1 MPITTLTD
9 LQLRSE
15 VVKDEVAI
23 SANTA
28 PRIGSLF
35 LDTIDTLSALIPGG
49 VINEEVLVFPSSG
62 DFPLTGEVNTIYI
75 DESDDIAYYWNGTE
89 YKEFTSS
96 GDLIVIRSLSD
107 LDVQT
112 TSGLYRVKWIIRS
125 PRQRP
130 NQTRV
135 VNYRLN
141 VTNNQGLLSQSLE
154 SREGY
159 MYRGGTTLTWYPWS
173 DFVYAYATKLI
184 EHAPSEGTSF
194 NEYAT
199 ENEYHLFSVP
209 LTYLELSKDIDN
221 INSCVFDFTAGVG
234 FVLVATDFENL
245 FNATIN
251 DGDRV
256 IISIRMGVM
265 EIRKILA
272 APTTVQPKSYTLDFQ
287 VGGEL
292 IQDVNILGLI
302 TIEKVIAFNCSKV
315 YLSYDNIIKQEVTF
329 NDPLNVPLTISI
341 ADGELLTWEIERIT
355 DDELASVG
363 VLITL

>member
-125 PRQRP
+125 PRPRP

-292 IQDVNILGLI
+292 IQDVNILGEI
-302 TIEKVIAFNCSKV
+302 TIKKVIAKNCANV
-315 YLSYDNIIKQEVTF
+315 YLSYGTTIRLDVT
-329 NDPLNVPLTISI
+329 LNSDITLVIP
-341 ADGELLTWEIERIT
+341 DGELLTWEIVRTT
-355 DDELASVG
+355 DNALASVG
-363 VLITL
+363 VLITV

>member
-1 MPITTLTD
+1 MRADCLCLSLLFFTHKTSYDMPITTLTD

-125 PRQRP
+125 PRPRP

-159 MYRGGTTLTWYPWS
+159 MYRGGTTLWYPWVTS
-173 DFVYAYATKLI
+173 IVSTKLI
-184 EHAPSEGTSF
+184 ACPKRSF
-194 NEYAT
+194 NEY
-199 ENEYHLFSVP
+199 ENEYTFLC
-209 LTYLELSKDIDN
+209 LDI
-221 INSCVFDFTAGVG
+221 AK
-234 FVLVATDFENL
+234 
-245 FNATIN
+245 
-251 DGDRV
+251 R
-256 IISIRMGVM
+256 
-265 EIRKILA
+265 
-272 APTTVQPKSYTLDFQ
+272 Y
-287 VGGEL
+287 
-292 IQDVNILGLI
+292 
-302 TIEKVIAFNCSKV
+302 
-315 YLSYDNIIKQEVTF
+315 
-329 NDPLNVPLTISI
+329 
-341 ADGELLTWEIERIT
+341 
-355 DDELASVG
+355 
-363 VLITL
+363 